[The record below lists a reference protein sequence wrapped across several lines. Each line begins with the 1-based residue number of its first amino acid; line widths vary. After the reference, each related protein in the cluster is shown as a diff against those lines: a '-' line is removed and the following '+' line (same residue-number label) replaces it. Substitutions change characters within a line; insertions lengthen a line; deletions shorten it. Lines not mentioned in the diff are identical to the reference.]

1 MSLQKSSREDAEV
14 KFAAKQKKAQEAN
27 RAMSDYEA
35 NVRRVDEN
43 TARLRALRLAKE
55 AAEAAEPKP
64 AKPAARRKTAT
75 AAKAPKAA
83 KTTKT
88 KKTS

>member
-64 AKPAARRKTAT
+64 AARRKTAT
-75 AAKAPKAA
+75 AAKAPKTT